1 MIPHLHLVTDI
12 LSVIAAGLAG
22 LGMRRWRPS
31 LRQAAQAA
39 RATPVYWLILS
50 ASALF
55 GAYWFGTL
63 NIMLS
68 QNSLPSLL
76 QPDGGSATT
85 VKLGAILLGRSAF
98 GAIFGGVLGIEIY
111 KVVIGR
117 KGSTGAV
124 FVVPLSVG
132 MVMGRIGCLFS
143 GLEDFTYGR
152 PTDLPWGWN
161 FGDGVARHPS
171 PLYEMLAMAAFLIW
185 FLWWSGRD
193 GKRAAGIGFYVFIAY
208 YSLQR
213 FLIEF
218 TKPYGGIFHLPAG
231 WPDLDVFQIGALLL
245 FVYAFWMINRRSVE
259 PKQVTG
265 TVHAS
270 G

>member
-1 MIPHLHLVTDI
+1 MSLHLHFVTDI

-22 LGMRRWRPS
+22 IAVRYQRPQ
-31 LRQAAQAA
+31 LRNTAQAA
-39 RATPVYWLILS
+39 RSTPVYWLILAS
-50 ASALF
+50 SALF

-68 QNSLPSLL
+68 QAALPSLL
-76 QPDGGSATT
+76 QADGIAGSP
-85 VKLGAILLGRSAF
+85 VKLGTILLGRSAF

-111 KVVIGR
+111 KTVIGR

-124 FVVPLSVG
+124 FVIPLAVG
-132 MVMGRIGCLFS
+132 MVVGRFGCLFS
-143 GLEDFTYGR
+143 GMDDFTYGR

-161 FGDGVARHPS
+161 FGDGIPRHPA
-171 PLYEMLAMAAFLIW
+171 PLYEILAMAGFLLW

-193 GKRAAGIGFYVFIAY
+193 EKRAANIGFYVFIAY

-213 FLIEF
+213 FLVEF
-218 TKPYGGIFHLPAG
+218 TKPYGGIFGAPAG

-245 FVYAFWMINRRSVE
+245 FVYAFWMINRVSVE
-259 PKQVTG
+259 PKAMTG
-265 TVHAS
+265 TAHA
-270 G
+270 GG